1 MHEPVQMVK
10 VHELLHRF
18 LISPEDFV
26 VHLKNFVG
34 EIAMATVYDKNVSK
48 SEVERLV
55 AISERA
61 VSTITENLIPGAM
74 LVNALPIL
82 RHTPAWFPGAGF
94 QAAVAETRLLTSQ
107 VMEVPF
113 QYVKGQIVSA
123 YQNYS
128 SNRLIEMP
136 ALFKAAGI
144 TLSSWVERLM
154 KHHSVLASETDIK
167 SVAAT
172 VFIGGVDTTVSAART
187 YIYAMLVNPEAQKK
201 AQDEID
207 NVVGW
212 NRLPDFSDRPNL
224 PYVEAV
230 FREVMRWRPVGPLGL
245 PHSTSADDLY
255 NGYYIPK

>member
-1 MHEPVQMVK
+1 
-10 VHELLHRF
+10 
-18 LISPEDFV
+18 
-26 VHLKNFVG
+26 
-34 EIAMATVYDKNVSK
+34 MATVYDKNISK

-55 AISERA
+55 EISERA
-61 VSTITENLIPGAM
+61 VSTLAENFNPGAM

-82 RHTPAWFPGAGF
+82 RYIPAWFPGAGF
-94 QAAVAETRLLTSQ
+94 QTAMAETRVLTNRLL
-107 VMEVPF
+107 EVPF
-113 QYVKGQIVSA
+113 QYVEDQ
-123 YQNYS
+123 
-128 SNRLIEMP
+128 M
-136 ALFKAAGI
+136 AAGVV
-144 TLSSWVERLM
+144 LSSWVERLM
-154 KHHSVLASETDIK
+154 KHCSAIASETDIK

-172 VFIGGVDTTVSAART
+172 VFSAGADTTVSAART

-230 FREVMRWRPVGPLGL
+230 FREVMRWRPVAPLGV
-245 PHSTSADDLY
+245 PHSNSADDIV